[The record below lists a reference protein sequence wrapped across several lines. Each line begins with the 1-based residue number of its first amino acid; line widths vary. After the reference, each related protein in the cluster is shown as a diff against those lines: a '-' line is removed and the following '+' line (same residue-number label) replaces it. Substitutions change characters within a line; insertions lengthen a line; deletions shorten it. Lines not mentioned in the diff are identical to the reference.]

1 MEKLLRLPLAALI
14 WSLGS
19 AAIAGDFDGTKPLI
33 CAPVEAME
41 CHAGEGCEK
50 GIPDD
55 VGAPAF
61 MRIDFAKKV
70 IVGPKR
76 TSPIRAMEKDENQI
90 LLQGTELGL
99 AWSMALST
107 ATGKVVSTFSSRD
120 GAFVLFGACTP
131 L

>member
-1 MEKLLRLPLAALI
+1 MENRMRLPLAALI

-19 AAIAGDFDGTKPLI
+19 VAIAGDFDGTKPLI

-41 CHAGEGCEK
+41 CHTGEGCEK

-76 TSPIRAMEKDENQI
+76 TSPIRAMEKDENQV

-99 AWSMALST
+99 AWSMALNTST
-107 ATGKVVSTFSSRD
+107 GRMVSTFSSRD
-120 GAFVLFGACTP
+120 GAFVLFGSCTP

>member
-1 MEKLLRLPLAALI
+1 MKRTLCMPLAALI

-19 AAIAGDFDGTKPLI
+19 VATAGDFDGSKPLI

-41 CHAGEGCEK
+41 CHSGEKCEA

-61 MRIDFAKKV
+61 MRVDFARKV

-76 TSPIRAMEKDENQI
+76 TSPIRSMDKDESQV

-99 AWSMALST
+99 GWSMALNI
-107 ATGKVVSTFSSRD
+107 ADGKMVLTMSDRK

-131 L
+131 Q

>member
-1 MEKLLRLPLAALI
+1 MKKIMHAPVAALF
-14 WSLGS
+14 WVLGS
-19 AAIAGDFDGTKPLI
+19 AAIAGDFDGSKPLI
-33 CAPVEAME
+33 CAPVEAMA
-41 CHAGEGCEK
+41 CSTGEGCEA

-76 TSPIRAMEKDENQI
+76 TSPIRSMEKDEKQI

-99 AWSMALST
+99 AWSMALDT
-107 ATGKVVSTFSSRD
+107 ADGKMVSTFSSRD
-120 GAFVLFGACTP
+120 GAFVLFGSCTP

>member
-1 MEKLLRLPLAALI
+1 MEKMMRVPLAALV
-14 WSLGS
+14 WALGS
-19 AAIAGDFDGTKPLI
+19 AAIAGDFDGSGPLI

-41 CHAGEGCEK
+41 CHSGEKCEA

-61 MRIDFAKKV
+61 MRIDFARKV

-76 TSPIRAMEKDENQI
+76 TSPIRSMEKDEKQI

-99 AWSMALST
+99 AWSMALNIMD
-107 ATGKVVSTFSSRD
+107 GKMVSTFSSRD
-120 GAFVLFGACTP
+120 GAYVLFGSCTP